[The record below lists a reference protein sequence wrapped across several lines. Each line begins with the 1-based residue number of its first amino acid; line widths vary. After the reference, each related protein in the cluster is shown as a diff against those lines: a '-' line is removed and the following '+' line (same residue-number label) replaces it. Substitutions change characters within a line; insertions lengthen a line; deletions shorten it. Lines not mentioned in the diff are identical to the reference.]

1 MKKLLEKDGFYLTL
15 FLCVGFVSIF
25 GIWFTRSSVEE
36 LAKSDLVIP
45 KEQNVEEEITQT
57 ENEEDK
63 EVHFV
68 ENNEEEKTD
77 EEVVQTSTESEES
90 LETAKAQ
97 PEDKLHFL
105 GETITRGYSDTQPT
119 YSETLDVWEVHKAVD
134 VRGEIGQE
142 IKSLLDGEVVDVFHD
157 DSHGMSIKI
166 KSDENIDILY
176 SNLDENVPVKTG
188 DVLKE
193 GDTIGSIGNTT
204 AVEFK
209 EGPHIHVEV
218 FKNNESIDPMT
229 VIK

>member
-15 FLCVGFVSIF
+15 FLCVGLVSMF

-36 LAKSDLVIP
+36 LAKSDLLIE
-45 KEQNVEEEITQT
+45 KDINIEEEFTQS
-57 ENEEDK
+57 EEDK
-63 EVHFV
+63 EVHFI
-68 ENNEEEKTD
+68 ENNED
-77 EEVVQTSTESEES
+77 DDVVQTSTESEES

-105 GETITRGYSDTQPT
+105 GDVITRGYSDTQPT
-119 YSETLDVWEVHKAVD
+119 YSETLDVWEVHKAID

-166 KSDENIDILY
+166 KSDDNIDILY
-176 SNLDENVPVKTG
+176 SNLSEDVLVSVG

-193 GDTIGSIGNTT
+193 GDSIGSIGNTT

-218 FKNNESIDPMT
+218 FKNNENIDPMT

>member
-15 FLCVGFVSIF
+15 FLCVGFVSMF

-36 LAKSDLVIP
+36 LAKSDLLIE
-45 KEQNVEEEITQT
+45 KDINIEEEFTQS
-57 ENEEDK
+57 EEDK
-63 EVHFV
+63 EVHFI
-68 ENNEEEKTD
+68 ENNEYD
-77 EEVVQTSTESEES
+77 DVVQTSTESEES

-105 GETITRGYSDTQPT
+105 GDVITRGYSDTQPT
-119 YSETLDVWEVHKAVD
+119 YSETLDVWEVHKAID

-142 IKSLLDGEVVDVFHD
+142 IKSLLDGEVVDIFHD

-166 KSDENIDILY
+166 KSDDNIDILY
-176 SNLDENVPVKTG
+176 SNLSEDVLVSVG
-188 DVLKE
+188 DALKE
-193 GDTIGSIGNTT
+193 GDSIGSIGNTT

-218 FKNNESIDPMT
+218 FKNNENIDPMT